1 MREELEEIYGYW
13 RKKRIVERNKYRA
26 RSKLARKMGT
36 GGKRELLRE
45 ISTGCNQNLPEKWV
59 LEENESC

>member
-13 RKKRIVERNKYRA
+13 RKKKIAERNKYRVQ
-26 RSKLARKMGT
+26 SKLARKMGT

-45 ISTGCNQNLPEKWV
+45 TSAGCDQNLPEKWV
-59 LEENESC
+59 PEEKESC